1 MSKSNEIII
10 NNEELPRPG
19 SVLFNFNYQDE
30 ASKKKMLKRWKNLN
44 KYLMIP
50 LYRAKLLPLLGF
62 GKIFLILKT
71 KGWKTGKMRRTPLEY
86 RRYEGTIIIFAAR
99 GENATWVKNMRVHPD
114 NVSVTH
120 GFQKFVPIVEIISDI
135 DQKITIAK
143 WYVTKFG
150 KAAKLLFG
158 WDPKL
163 DNLETS
169 NFSNL
174 TGLLTMVLLHK
185 NSKLN

>member
-1 MSKSNEIII
+1 MSKSNEIST

-50 LYRAKLLPLLGF
+50 LYRAKILPLVGF
-62 GKIFLILKT
+62 GKFFLILKT
-71 KGWKTGKMRRTPLEY
+71 KGWKTGKIRRTPLEY

-99 GENATWVKNMRVHPD
+99 GENATWVKNLRVYPE

-120 GFQKFVPIVEIISDI
+120 GFHKFVPRVEIISDMY
-135 DQKITIAK
+135 QKITIVK

-150 KAAKLLFG
+150 KVANVLFG

-169 NFSNL
+169 NFSKL
-174 TGLLTMVLLHK
+174 AGLLTMVLLHEDI
-185 NSKLN
+185 N